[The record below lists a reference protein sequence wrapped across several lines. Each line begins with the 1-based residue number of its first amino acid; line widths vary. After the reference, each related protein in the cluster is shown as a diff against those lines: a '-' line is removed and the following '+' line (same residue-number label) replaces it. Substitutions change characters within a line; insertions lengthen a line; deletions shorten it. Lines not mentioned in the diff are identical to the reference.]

1 MESFASENGARL
13 AAMQSARDKLDQRL
27 PELRALESRLRQEQI
42 TGELLEL
49 ITGTEALR
57 RAPGSAHSPRVR
69 HTRHASTRPSHLEPA
84 LRERPQRR
92 LKVPDMSPD
101 CRASSTS
108 KHASPGSVPARAPR

>member
-13 AAMQSARDKLDQRL
+13 AAMQSPRDKLDQRL

-57 RAPGSAHSPRVR
+57 RAPGSAHSRSGPSYPACQHPTLTPR
-69 HTRHASTRPSHLEPA
+69 A
-84 LRERPQRR
+84 
-92 LKVPDMSPD
+92 
-101 CRASSTS
+101 
-108 KHASPGSVPARAPR
+108 GAPRAAAATAQGA